1 MEESVVSGSY
11 LPHDV
16 SLMTSWIA
24 LQARAQPLGIVM
36 VFLLCR
42 VPWTMKKKMVRRPG
56 WCVETPETEEK
67 RNLGTKLG
75 VNLGHK
81 GPLGLG
87 GFLVAGLLQGFYCF
101 VNHV

>member
-1 MEESVVSGSY
+1 MEELVVSGSY

-16 SLMTSWIA
+16 SVMASWIA
-24 LQARAQPLGIVM
+24 LKARAQPLGIVM
-36 VFLLCR
+36 LCLLSW
-42 VPWTMKKKMVRRPG
+42 VPWTMRKKMVRRPG

-67 RNLGTKLG
+67 PNLGTKLG

-87 GFLVAGLLQGFYCF
+87 GFLVAGLLEGFYCF